1 MSSNLL
7 YGYILVSKVLYA
19 TQSDKICKMITFYI
33 EFTRGDLHIW

>member
-19 TQSDKICKMITFYI
+19 TQSDKMITFYI
-33 EFTRGDLHIW
+33 KFTRGDLHIW